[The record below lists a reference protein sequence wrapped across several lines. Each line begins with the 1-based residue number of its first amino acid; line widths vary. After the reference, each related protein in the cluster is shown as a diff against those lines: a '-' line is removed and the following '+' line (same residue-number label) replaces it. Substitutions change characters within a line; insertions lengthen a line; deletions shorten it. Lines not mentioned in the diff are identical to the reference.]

1 MPTTQLKQAPSI
13 VETVSVAIRLGVKLI
28 EQLNAG
34 PRADAG
40 LTQSLFRMLRA
51 TVGALPMT
59 SYLSAELPKN
69 IAKWPDMVERGE
81 YKAARYQVVLL
92 IRKLKLYR
100 KDWTK
105 SGTAPYQRT

>member
-1 MPTTQLKQAPSI
+1 MRISQPKQASSI
-13 VETVSVAIRLGVKLI
+13 LETTSLAIRVGVRLI

-34 PRADAG
+34 PRADSR
-40 LTQSLFRMLRA
+40 LTQTLFRNLRT
-51 TVGALPMT
+51 TVGALPTT

-81 YKAARYQVVLL
+81 FKAARYQIVLL

-100 KDWTK
+100 EDW
-105 SGTAPYQRT
+105 A